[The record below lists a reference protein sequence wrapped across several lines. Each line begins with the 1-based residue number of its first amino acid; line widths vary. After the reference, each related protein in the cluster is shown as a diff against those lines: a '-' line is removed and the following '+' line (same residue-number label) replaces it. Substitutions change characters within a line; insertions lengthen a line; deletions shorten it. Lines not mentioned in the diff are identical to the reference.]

1 MTALQKQTADSI
13 RKLQGAM
20 NSPTFGALKPGEQEM
35 VREALRTAVQ
45 SQLKSKA
52 ERIY

>member
-1 MTALQKQTADSI
+1 MTALQKQIASSI
-13 RKLQGAM
+13 QELQSVV
-20 NSPTFGALKPGEQEM
+20 NDPTFGALKPGEQEM
-35 VREALRTAVQ
+35 VREALRAAVQ